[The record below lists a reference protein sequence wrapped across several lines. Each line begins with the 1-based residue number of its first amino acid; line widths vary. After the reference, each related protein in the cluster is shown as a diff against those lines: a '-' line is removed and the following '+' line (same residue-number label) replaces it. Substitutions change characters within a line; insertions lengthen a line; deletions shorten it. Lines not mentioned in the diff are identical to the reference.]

1 MALYEG
7 FYPVML
13 VKPMIYIYIITYIYM
28 YKQQANLGMMH
39 TIPSRKLVMAWG
51 WFVALGLPH

>member
-1 MALYEG
+1 MAFYEG

-13 VKPMIYIYIITYIYM
+13 VKPMIYIYICIN
-28 YKQQANLGMMH
+28 KEQLANLGMMH
-39 TIPSRKLVMAWG
+39 TIPSRKLVMASG